1 MRRFNILLGAALLM
15 AGGVTPPAQARRSLG
30 KIDTRLRNIEGQ
42 VAYYLTTI
50 RPPNTRLTGKALTK
64 RLIDG
69 MVLYRMKDYSR
80 AAIVL
85 MDIVNRY
92 PGTQEAAE
100 AAFFLGDSMFQQREF
115 VVARANFQRVV
126 QAGPT
131 NPYYQLGLQRLLEL
145 EMRRAAVLGVRQSA
159 DPQRM
164 KKVERLLAL
173 IEAIPPGRREA
184 SVDYVR
190 GKYLY
195 FRGRVQAALK
205 VFGSIGRSNPYYV
218 QAVYFLG
225 VCNIKAGKLNAAA
238 AVYQRMI
245 DEVIFGYFKPKGRTQ
260 RRVLQLLIMAAA
272 RLAYVRGQTRD
283 VEKAIE
289 FYNAIPRKS
298 PYFDDALYERA
309 WAYLKARR
317 YDRAVQALEMLN
329 VANPKYGRSDEARV
343 LLGNLKIQTR
353 DFSGAKAVFRKAAQ
367 ALRPV
372 VRKLRGLQDAGVDPK
387 AIFAQLTSDNL
398 EAFDIKIRLPKLAL
412 RWLRRQPGLKRAMMV
427 LDDIKAIR
435 QMVDESHR
443 LIRVIERK
451 LRLGSQISQFPA
463 LAVARARAADFETN
477 LLSLQ
482 GDLAAHLRHLVRD
495 LLTPAER
502 AELDRI
508 RARRKQLEQELAKLP
523 KSSDAYSTRV
533 KKVRSLFD
541 RIDSDAL
548 VIQIDIKNLEAM
560 LKAISDYYYRT
571 IKTQRMPRAVMKR
584 NLAAVRKQIK
594 TLKGLV
600 QSLRD
605 DVADARNNIGIGD
618 AVMVYE
624 QRLRRQYR
632 AALRRERDIAAK
644 AASRLTPGKASRKAR
659 IDALMARIGRAR
671 QNLASVN
678 RRIDAYLAAKRK
690 DVLRVLAEEKAKLAG
705 YRQQM
710 ALYGPSS
717 REVVGGVALQNFRRV
732 SQMVQAVLVKA
743 DVGVLDVVWAIKKL
757 AKSRYEKKEALY
769 MRAMEALKKKY
780 QEPRGVTK

>member
-1 MRRFNILLGAALLM
+1 LL
-15 AGGVTPPAQARRSLG
+15 T
-30 KIDTRLRNIEGQ
+30 
-42 VAYYLTTI
+42 
-50 RPPNTRLTGKALTK
+50 
-64 RLIDG
+64 
-69 MVLYRMKDYSR
+69 
-80 AAIVL
+80 
-85 MDIVNRY
+85 
-92 PGTQEAAE
+92 
-100 AAFFLGDSMFQQREF
+100 
-115 VVARANFQRVV
+115 
-126 QAGPT
+126 
-131 NPYYQLGLQRLLEL
+131 
-145 EMRRAAVLGVRQSA
+145 
-159 DPQRM
+159 
-164 KKVERLLAL
+164 L

-195 FRGRVQAALK
+195 FRGRVGAALR
-205 VFGSIGRSNPYYV
+205 VFAGIGRSNPYYL
-218 QAVYFLG
+218 QAVYFIG

-260 RRVLQLLIMAAA
+260 RRVLQLIIMAAA
-272 RLAYVRGQTRD
+272 RLAYVRGKTRD

-317 YDRAVQALEMLN
+317 YERAVQALEMLN
-329 VANPKYGRSDEARV
+329 VANPRYGKADEGRV

-353 DFSGAKAVFRKAAQ
+353 DFSGAKAVFRKAAH

-387 AIFAQLTSDNL
+387 TIFAQLTSENL
-398 EAFDIKIRLPKLAL
+398 DAFDIRIRLPKLAI

-427 LDDIKAIR
+427 LDDIKTIR
-435 QMVDESHR
+435 QMVHESHR
-443 LIRVIERK
+443 LIRIIERK

-463 LAVARARAADFETN
+463 LAVARARAADFETS
-477 LLSLQ
+477 LLSLR
-482 GDLAAHLRHLVRD
+482 GDLAAHLRSLVRN
-495 LLTPAER
+495 LLTPEER
-502 AELDRI
+502 AELDQLRT
-508 RARRKQLEQELAKLP
+508 RRKRLEKELSKLP

-533 KKVRSLFD
+533 KKVRAMFD

-548 VIQIDIKNLEAM
+548 VLQMDIKNLEAT
-560 LKAISDYYYRT
+560 LRAIEDYYYRT
-571 IKTQRMPRAVMKR
+571 VKTQRIPRAVMKR
-584 NLAAVRKQIK
+584 NIASVRKQIK
-594 TLKGLV
+594 VLKGLV
-600 QSLRD
+600 RSLRD

-624 QRLRRQYR
+624 QRLRQQYR
-632 AALRRERDIAAK
+632 AALQREQQITAR
-644 AASRLTPGKASRKAR
+644 AASRLTADKASRKAR

-671 QNLASVN
+671 QNLVSVN

-690 DVLRVLAEEKAKLAG
+690 EVLQVLAEEKAKLAG

-757 AKSRYEKKEALY
+757 AKSRYERKEALY

-780 QEPRGVTK
+780 REPRGVTK